1 MPINWQEPIQ
11 PIYWVTPLLCGMY
24 GTISKIL
31 IGIPSVD
38 NPITNLQPKNC
49 WNRLQPP
56 EIEPQGLVPIKSPSW
71 PHTASRYPGQIH
83 QWLWACHKSLKSSR
97 IASNGYANIC
107 TPNQTIWWLEASKA
121 IQRCPWFAYIL
132 WWDENFWHW
141 VNSYTSLVLQWTPQ
155 SCMMHIFEPLRTC
168 TMYFSTHLGHSWI
181 HVS

>member
-121 IQRCPWFAYIL
+121 IQRCPWFAYIRR
-132 WWDENFWHW
+132 WDENFWHW
-141 VNSYTSLVLQWTPQ
+141 VNSYTSLAFRKTW
-155 SCMMHIFEPLRTC
+155 CHI
-168 TMYFSTHLGHSWI
+168 
-181 HVS
+181 